1 MALPGTLATRGVP
14 LQRLLGGERVVV
26 VGVGGE
32 GAGFEAHEARLTGRE
47 VRTRSLITPVRAL
60 PSHTRLGGI

>member
-32 GAGFEAHEARLTGRE
+32 GAGLEARLTGRE

>member
-32 GAGFEAHEARLTGRE
+32 GAGFEARLTGRE